1 MYATGTLL
9 CMGLGD
15 RVREARTAR
24 RLNQAALARQLGYK
38 GHSMVSKIEADEVTP
53 DAATIKRIA
62 EITSRPLSFFTSEK
76 TEYVNSALI
85 EDSVPEDGA
94 GYAELP
100 YWGEVPA
107 GDWQVPADVDGLTM
121 EVEKALAKDGRI
133 IVRVS
138 GDSMSPKLEHRDV
151 VIIQRSKTPKEGVI
165 TLARND
171 DNELALKVLRHG
183 KDGEWELHPLNPSY
197 PKATAK
203 TWEILG
209 YAVHV
214 SRTDDLGLRP

>member
-1 MYATGTLL
+1 
-9 CMGLGD
+9 MGLGD
-15 RVREARTAR
+15 RVREARVTR
-24 RLNQAALARQLGYK
+24 KLRQIELADLLGYK
-38 GHSMVSKIEADEVTP
+38 GHSMISKIEKDEVTP
-53 DAATIKRIA
+53 DADTIKKIA
-62 EITSRPLSFFTSEK
+62 KVTSRPLSFFTSEN

-85 EDSVPEDGA
+85 EDSEPEDGT
-94 GYAELP
+94 GYVELP

-107 GDWQVPADVDGLTM
+107 GDWEFPADVDGLTM

-133 IVRVS
+133 VVRVA

-171 DNELALKVLRHG
+171 NNELALKVLKHG
-183 KDGEWELHPLNPSY
+183 PDGEWELHPLNPNY

-214 SRTDDLGLRP
+214 SRTDEFGLRP